1 MSIPYYPASSGHQQQ
16 TQHGFP
22 SSPSPSQGNIHTASG
37 GNSQAAN
44 GGGGPTSPLRS
55 GAFFERHNIF
65 GRSRSS
71 LSSAAA
77 ASVPS
82 LRSDSPDLNQAG
94 YSPVEPASPT
104 TRRSAFRPGL
114 LTRHSSSSTSR
125 IPLEQVRSN
134 SSSNN
139 DRVGFPSSRPS
150 TSFRVPQDEQDMSG
164 SNGPRMA
171 GSNQMVRTESSGGT
185 GSSSN
190 PFGRMFRRY
199 SQGQGVHA
207 RTSSNASDAP
217 PQLGRTV
224 TPTGTNARTGSGGRN
239 PPTLDVGSNG
249 DAVPAA
255 IVSAAPER
263 SLSDQASDAVTNG
276 PPASAPAA
284 TTSTTTAS
292 SSAFQGSGTNPSL
305 QAGVH
310 RLRLVPHLEATRSLH
325 FEPIERDVRESA
337 TPVKIGRFTD
347 RAPAAAIASADDAAS
362 SRPVGSTAPS
372 GSAPGNRG
380 GAVPT
385 TAGGGGRID
394 STRIAFKSKVVSR
407 GHAEIWCEA
416 GGRFC
421 IRDTKSSSGT
431 FLNHIRLAGA
441 NVESKPFPIKDGDIL
456 QLGVDYQGGTEE
468 IYRCVKIRVELN
480 RGWQREANQFK

>member
-1 MSIPYYPASSGHQQQ
+1 MSIPYYPASTGLQQQ

-22 SSPSPSQGNIHTASG
+22 SSSSPSQGNIPIVSTG
-37 GNSQAAN
+37 TNQAAN
-44 GGGGPTSPLRS
+44 GGGPTSPLRS

-82 LRSDSPDLNQAG
+82 LRSDSPDPNQLG

-104 TRRSAFRPGL
+104 SRRSAFRPGL

-125 IPLEQVRSN
+125 IPLEHVRSN

-150 TSFRVPQDEQDMSG
+150 TSFRLPQDEQEMSG

-185 GSSSN
+185 GSSTN

-199 SQGQGVHA
+199 SQGQGGHV

-217 PQLGRTV
+217 PQLGRTA
-224 TPTGTNARTGSGGRN
+224 TPTGTSGRTTSTTGRN
-239 PPTLDVGSNG
+239 LPALDAVSNN
-249 DAVPAA
+249 DPVPAA
-255 IVSAAPER
+255 IVSATPER
-263 SLSDQASDAVTNG
+263 SLSEQGSGAVTNG

-284 TTSTTTAS
+284 TTSTTSGS
-292 SSAFQGSGTNPSL
+292 SSTSGTNPSL

-347 RAPAAAIASADDAAS
+347 RGPTAAAAAAVEDPAS

-416 GGRFC
+416 GGKFF

-441 NVESKPFPIKDGDIL
+441 NVESKPFPVKDGDIL